1 MKKLLTTILS
11 LGLAASAALA
21 ADPAITALKVS
32 EPLDTIKA
40 DSAVWSKAKF
50 ETVMLYPQTAIYMN
64 DKKANSLPENVNP
77 KAKKAQVAAL
87 YDGKNIAL
95 LVKWADGTKDVQSN
109 VSTTSY
115 SDGFAVQ
122 FAGVTKVPQVLPY
135 IGMGSTGRPVVVH
148 LQKAME
154 KVYEPNGN
162 KDVAHQ
168 INRQQT
174 GVFGQELAEFDA
186 KVAALANHD
195 YEKVFVGEGYRSL
208 TEIKDGSVKSSSA
221 MTYTANG
228 WSGTLSRPL
237 KDAYVNL
244 SGTVP
249 VSIAV
254 WDGTKM
260 GRNGIKNLSP
270 WIAINLEG
278 QKSNAAMLAELS
290 TDSKGNVA
298 KGKEAAAANGCN
310 GCHQIETVDPTSF
323 LAPSLKYVGGYSSVA
338 YLRESIVKPSAV
350 VVPGYNRNAH
360 ANTPW
365 YNIEKGKRVSTMT
378 DYGFLDKDTVENIV
392 AYLKSLKAEVE

>member
-21 ADPAITALKVS
+21 ADPTITALKVS

-50 ETVMLYPQTAIYMN
+50 ETVTLYPQTAIYMN
-64 DKKANSLPENVNP
+64 DKNANSLPENVNP

-95 LVKWADGTKDVQSN
+95 LVKWADGTKNIQGIKCTD
-109 VSTTSY
+109 TY

-122 FAGVTKVPQVLPY
+122 FAGISKVPQVLPY
-135 IGMGSTGRPVVVH
+135 IGMGSEGRPVVVH
-148 LQKAME
+148 LQKATK

-174 GVFGQELAEFDA
+174 GVFEKELAEFDA
-186 KVAALANHD
+186 KAESLANTD
-195 YEKVFVGEGYRSL
+195 YERVFVGEGYRSL
-208 TEIKDGSVKSSSA
+208 TEIKDGSVKSNAA
-221 MTYTANG
+221 MTYAENG

-244 SGTVP
+244 NGTVP

-254 WDGTKM
+254 WDGAKM

-290 TDSKGNVA
+290 TDSKGNAA